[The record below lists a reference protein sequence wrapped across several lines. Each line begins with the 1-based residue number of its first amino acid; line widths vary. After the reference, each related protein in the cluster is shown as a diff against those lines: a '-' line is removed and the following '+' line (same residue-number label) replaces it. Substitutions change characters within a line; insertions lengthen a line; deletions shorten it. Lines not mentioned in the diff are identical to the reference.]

1 MELHGEKLSEY
12 GHVFSDV
19 DIFKYMTEK
28 EEGGRQMNQEAQT
41 RCSGDLMK
49 ELQEIDRVEGE
60 REVLAGG
67 TTFTGSCTIVLTLIC
82 C

>member
-19 DIFKYMTEK
+19 DIFKYRTET

-41 RCSGDLMK
+41 KCSGDLMK
-49 ELQEIDRVEGE
+49 ELQEIDRVESE
-60 REVLAGG
+60 REALAGKD
-67 TTFTGSCTIVLTLIC
+67 TFTGACTALLTILC